1 MNSFNCLLAI
11 MSVAV
16 FFTNLPNYLH
26 IHRWGIVP
34 YQWVVGFGIVALP
47 LFVRQVSKSNVLGRT
62 VVGWSLLYLIVSLL
76 WFIPS
81 AQDDMAW
88 QEVRSR
94 ALTAIELMVFFI
106 LFADQ
111 QMNRIVRHALV
122 AGVLVGVGLNV
133 YEVFVPLSF
142 SEIIGRSAGLYIN
155 PTTSSLAL
163 VGGMIITV
171 TILPRWFRGIFVL
184 IVGVG
189 VLSTFSRGGI
199 ILWIVATAGFVISRQ
214 IPSRDV
220 VQAMILGSVIFA
232 VLVIQQGAELLDVL
246 TRTGVLNANVEERL
260 EWLTDPSGVQ
270 DRSGWARTYVAKRL
284 WEKYA
289 ETPFFGE
296 GTGAAYSAF
305 EIPPHNQYLLLMVDH
320 GLVGMLLFPLL
331 ILSVVYEARGGAITL
346 VLVFGG
352 MQALAGLMSNTLLT
366 EPQTLLLFAVAA
378 TMPSREED
386 DCQTSVQRLD
396 QKGLT
401 PQPA

>member
-1 MNSFNCLLAI
+1 
-11 MSVAV
+11 
-16 FFTNLPNYLH
+16 
-26 IHRWGIVP
+26 
-34 YQWVVGFGIVALP
+34 
-47 LFVRQVSKSNVLGRT
+47 
-62 VVGWSLLYLIVSLL
+62 
-76 WFIPS
+76 
-81 AQDDMAW
+81 MAW

>member
-1 MNSFNCLLAI
+1 MKIFNCALAFL
-11 MSVAV
+11 SVAV

-34 YQWVVGFGIVALP
+34 YQWVIGFGILALP
-47 LFVRQVSKSNVLGRT
+47 LFVRQVCKSNVLGRT
-62 VVGWSLLYLIVSLL
+62 VIGWSLLYVIVSLL

-81 AQDDMAW
+81 TQDDIAW

-94 ALTAIELMVFFI
+94 ALTAIELMAFFI
-106 LFADQ
+106 LFAAPE
-111 QMNRIVRHALV
+111 MNRIVRRALV
-122 AGVLVGVGLNV
+122 AGVLVGVALNV

-171 TILPRWFRGIFVL
+171 TIVPRWFRSIYVL
-184 IVGVG
+184 TAGVG

-199 ILWIVATAGFVISRQ
+199 ILWCVATAGFVLFRL

-220 VQAMILGSVIFA
+220 VKAMVLGALIFA
-232 VLVIQQGAELLDVL
+232 ALIIQQGSEFLDAL

-284 WEKYA
+284 WEKWA

-331 ILSVVYEARGGAITL
+331 LLSVIYEARGVSIAL
-346 VLVFGG
+346 VLLFGFV
-352 MQALAGLMSNTLLT
+352 QALAGLMSNTLLT
-366 EPQTLLLFAVAA
+366 EPQTLLLLAVAA
-378 TMPSREED
+378 TMPSRVGD
-386 DCQTSVQRLD
+386 DCDVSLQSVD
-396 QKGLT
+396 QNDMA